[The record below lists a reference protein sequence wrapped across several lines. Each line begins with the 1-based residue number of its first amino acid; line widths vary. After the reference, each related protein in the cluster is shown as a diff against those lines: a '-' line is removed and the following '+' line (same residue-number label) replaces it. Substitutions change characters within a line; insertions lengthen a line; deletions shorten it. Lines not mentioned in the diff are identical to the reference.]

1 MAKVEGSFGLHL
13 LDCVHYL
20 LEDVSFPIRFLL
32 SEDDLH
38 YSGLDGSH
46 LVNITSHPFD
56 ASFDDLEESLNIHM
70 PVLLLIGKIHF
81 YTKLLVDDFPP
92 RPFRICSLPPK
103 MGYKLQN
110 IIGINLIL
118 NNLGGAIPSYISNCS
133 KLEVLYLQSNS
144 FSGPIPNS
152 LGELEFLEVLKIFE
166 NRLTSESSSTGVNF
180 MTSLANCRYL
190 KTLEI
195 SKNPLNIVL
204 PSSFGNLSNSLEL
217 FLAFGCNIKGKI
229 SNEVG
234 NLSSLMALELSLNE
248 LTGVVPRG
256 IGGLNQL
263 QKLNL
268 GYNKLSGCLPNSI
281 CNLKYLDSL
290 YLSKNQIWGS
300 IPECMGNATSLREI
314 YLPSNRLSFN
324 IPSSIWKLK
333 DLLKLDL
340 SSNFLNG
347 SLHLEIGNMKVAI
360 YINLSRNHFSGYIPT
375 TIGGLQSLIN
385 FSLASNLLQG
395 SIPDS
400 FGSMISVEYLDLS
413 NNNLTGGIPRS
424 LEKLHYLKGFNVSFN
439 RLSGEIPSKGQFVNF
454 TYRSFLSN
462 EDLCGSPRLKV
473 PPCKVHSN
481 SHSLIRR
488 ALRIVFISVAM
499 LIVGI
504 LVIILLLWKCKRKN
518 STTNEVDSLKK
529 IVPLRISYYE
539 LQRATQGFNSNNL
552 LGAGSFGSV
561 YKGTIGNGL
570 LFAVKVFNL
579 QVEDAFK
586 SFATECEVLRN
597 LRHRN
602 LTKVISVCSNMD
614 FKALILEYMPNG
626 SLDSWLYSDD
636 RQSLHI
642 MQRLNI
648 MIDVA
653 SALEYLHHGYSS
665 PIAHCDLKPTNVLID
680 EDMVGH
686 VSDFGIAKLLGDDES
701 VAYTITMATIGYIA
715 PEYGSSGMV
724 STKCDIYNY
733 GIMLMEVFTKRKPN
747 DEMFTGDLSLRSW
760 VSNSL
765 SHTLD
770 EILDPTLMRPEELK
784 FRQKLQCISS
794 ILELALS
801 CTIKSPRER
810 MDIQV
815 VLAKLNKI
823 KRECLTIF

>member
-1 MAKVEGSFGLHL
+1 
-13 LDCVHYL
+13 
-20 LEDVSFPIRFLL
+20 
-32 SEDDLH
+32 
-38 YSGLDGSH
+38 
-46 LVNITSHPFD
+46 
-56 ASFDDLEESLNIHM
+56 
-70 PVLLLIGKIHF
+70 
-81 YTKLLVDDFPP
+81 
-92 RPFRICSLPPK
+92 

-110 IIGINLIL
+110 IIEIGLDL
-118 NNLGGAIPSYISNCS
+118 NDLSGAIPSYISNCS
-133 KLEVLYLQSNS
+133 KLEVLNLEINS

-152 LGELEFLEVLKIFE
+152 LGELQFLEQLLIFN
-166 NRLTSESSSTGVNF
+166 NRLTSESSSTGINF

-190 KTLEI
+190 RKLAI
-195 SKNPLNIVL
+195 SNNPLNIVL
-204 PSSFGNLSNSLEL
+204 PSSFGNLSNSLEI
-217 FLAFGCNIKGKI
+217 FIAFGCNIMGKI

-234 NLSSLMALELSLNE
+234 NLSSLMGLDLSQNE

-256 IGGLNQL
+256 IRSLNQL
-263 QKLNL
+263 QRLNL
-268 GYNKLSGCLPNSI
+268 ANNKLSGCLPNSI

-290 YLSKNQIWGS
+290 YLSENHIWGS

-324 IPSSIWKLK
+324 IPSSLWNLK
-333 DLLKLDL
+333 DVLKLDL

-347 SLHLEIGNMKVAI
+347 SLHPEIANMKVAI

-385 FSLASNLLQG
+385 FSLANNLLQG

-400 FGSMISVEYLDLS
+400 FGSMISLEYLDLS

-439 RLSGEIPSKGQFVNF
+439 RLSGEIPNKGQFVNF
-454 TYRSFLSN
+454 TYQSFLSN
-462 EDLCGSPRLKV
+462 EELCGSPRLNV
-473 PPCKVHSN
+473 PPCNVYSN
-481 SHSLIRR
+481 SHPLIRR
-488 ALRIVFISVAM
+488 ALRIVFISAAM

-504 LVIILLLWKCKRKN
+504 SMIILLFWKCKSKIVIA
-518 STTNEVDSLKK
+518 NEVNFLQE

-539 LQRATQGFNSNNL
+539 LQRATQGFSHNNL
-552 LGAGSFGSV
+552 LGAGTFGSV
-561 YKGTIGNGL
+561 YKGTFGNGL

-586 SFATECEVLRN
+586 SFSTECEVLRN

-602 LTKVISVCSNMD
+602 LTKVISACSNTN
-614 FKALILEYMPNG
+614 FKALILQYMPNG
-626 SLDSWLYSDD
+626 SLDNWLYSDQ
-636 RQSLHI
+636 QSLHI

-653 SALEYLHHGYSS
+653 CALEYLHHGYSS

-724 STKCDIYNY
+724 STKCDIYSY

-765 SHTLD
+765 SHTLE
-770 EILDPTLMRPEELK
+770 EIVDPTLMRLEELK

-801 CTIKSPRER
+801 CTTESPEER
-810 MDIQV
+810 MDVQTV
-815 VLAKLNKI
+815 MAKLNKI